1 MPAQRESNDLL
12 RVNWTISGSDYKSC
26 EDIGH
31 NSDSS
36 QQHARTGG
44 VNLSVTCELDYI
56 SGSDYKSCEDIGHNS
71 DSSQQHARTG
81 GVKLSLTCELDYLRF
96 GQNTAPAM

>member
-1 MPAQRESNDLL
+1 MPAQGASNYLL

-44 VNLSVTCELDYI
+44 VKLSVTCELDYLR
-56 SGSDYKSCEDIGHNS
+56 DIIRTAH
-71 DSSQQHARTG
+71 SSMPAQ
-81 GVKLSLTCELDYLRF
+81 GVSNYLLRV
-96 GQNTAPAM
+96 N